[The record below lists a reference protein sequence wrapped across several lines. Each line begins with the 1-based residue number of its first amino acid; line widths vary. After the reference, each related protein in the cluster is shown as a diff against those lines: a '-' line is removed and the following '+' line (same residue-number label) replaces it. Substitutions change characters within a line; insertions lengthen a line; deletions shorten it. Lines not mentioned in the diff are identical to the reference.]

1 MKRSTRL
8 LLSMAGRY
16 GGTTK
21 GIALYPSG
29 NPAPPKDGHR

>member
-8 LLSMAGRY
+8 LLSMQGRF

-21 GIALYPSG
+21 GITLYPSG
-29 NPAPPKDGHR
+29 NPTPPKT